1 MKCCRR
7 HREVFSRSR
16 ERVLN
21 RSKMFLVSF
30 YHLQAIEYIHSRTT
44 TTMAFILCLLL
55 LCFVGSGCSHNEIF
69 ENYLRSEKSFISDL
83 ESFID
88 SQESVLQLL
97 RKKLLNFKVEHSEAV
112 ENFGEYFSNELNK
125 FLLIKRL
132 ALDVDRLADKTFEVA
147 NEFKLK
153 VKAFRSAQALP
164 SENDLMLS
172 ALSIAELQKTQNLR
186 TDKLAKGIF
195 GNVKRR

>member
-1 MKCCRR
+1 M
-7 HREVFSRSR
+7 
-16 ERVLN
+16 
-21 RSKMFLVSF
+21 
-30 YHLQAIEYIHSRTT
+30 AI
-44 TTMAFILCLLL
+44 ILCLLL
-55 LCFVGSGCSHNEIF
+55 LCLVGGGCSSSQNEIF

-112 ENFGEYFSNELNK
+112 ENFSEYFSNELNK

-147 NEFKLK
+147 SKFKSD
-153 VKAFRSAQALP
+153 VKAFRKVHALP
-164 SENDLMLS
+164 SKNDLMHS

-186 TDKLAKGIF
+186 TDKLAKGLF